1 MQVFEIKKKLENL
14 KEMTEEEAKQTL
26 LEAMS
31 MTQTWLNLEDLKQI
45 LPEEQ
50 YADIETR
57 VKEIY
62 EKRFPEREG
71 WEKEQI
77 EALRSESVKEEVFF
91 VVKDENGEFALRRMD
106 LSDINQKRNFEEVHL
121 EEISKEDLDEV
132 VLSAMKKHR
141 EYDTYYENEKL
152 TAEEIPEVLDSA
164 IASISATKHRGI
176 TPNNIEGDT
185 SGVKIEEF
193 RNASESLSKEME
205 ELESEKDGTSLGD
218 E

>member
-62 EKRFPEREG
+62 EKRFPEKEG
-71 WEKEQI
+71 WTKEEI
-77 EALRSESVKEEVFF
+77 EELRSESVKEEVFF
-91 VVKDENGEFALRRMD
+91 VVKDEKGQFAL
-106 LSDINQKRNFEEVHL
+106 KRFDYTDKTNFAGIQLEVIPS
-121 EEISKEDLDEV
+121 ENLDEV
-132 VLSAMKKHR
+132 VLGAMKKHR
-141 EYDTYYENEKL
+141 QYDAFHENGKL
-152 TAEEIPEVLDSA
+152 TAEDIPEVLDDT
-164 IASISATKHRGI
+164 ITSISATKHRGI
-176 TPNNIEGDT
+176 TPDNIEGTT
-185 SGVKIEEF
+185 SGVRIEEF
-193 RNASESLSKEME
+193 RNASGSLSREMK
-205 ELESEKDGTSLGD
+205 ELENEKDGTSLGD